1 MPEDL
6 RDRNSRINRLK
17 ACKERLEQQKAEAQK
32 AQQDKIDNRKT
43 QEESTG
49 KKPRGRKPKS
59 PEDAENKD
67 AKANVTDPDSRIMK
81 TRKGFV
87 QGLNAQAVT
96 TEQQIIVAEDVTQEE
111 NDKQQLHPM
120 LEQTETNRKAVG
132 IKEETGVALAD
143 AGYCSEENFTK
154 RPAGDVEL
162 LVAVQKDYKQRKAM
176 QELPPP
182 EEPIP
187 DGLSPTESME
197 QKLLTERG
205 RKLYKLRGQTV
216 EPVFGQIKDARGID
230 KFMRR
235 GFEACRSEWSLIC
248 ATHNLLKLWRSGKAC
263 WN

>member
-1 MPEDL
+1 
-6 RDRNSRINRLK
+6 
-17 ACKERLEQQKAEAQK
+17 
-32 AQQDKIDNRKT
+32 
-43 QEESTG
+43 
-49 KKPRGRKPKS
+49 
-59 PEDAENKD
+59 
-67 AKANVTDPDSRIMK
+67 
-81 TRKGFV
+81 
-87 QGLNAQAVT
+87 
-96 TEQQIIVAEDVTQEE
+96 
-111 NDKQQLHPM
+111 M
-120 LEQTETNRKAVG
+120 LEQTESNRKVIG

-182 EEPIP
+182 EETIP

-216 EPVFGQIKDARGID
+216 EPGFGQIKDARGID

-248 ATHNLLKLWRSGKAC
+248 ATHNLLKLWRSDKIC
-263 WN
+263 RN